1 MEKGFSRSPKKASY
15 IAASEPL
22 QRAPRLVGLREWRGA
37 RQLHG
42 LLQGDPGTLG
52 VLKRQ
57 LVHAL
62 VGVDDRRAG
71 FVLGGGLEQVARFLR
86 LAHAVRGP
94 AERVAELRDGRG
106 AEALGQLVGA
116 LLVLG
121 VRAVRE

>member
-22 QRAPRLVGLREWRGA
+22 QRAPRLVRLCERGSS

-42 LLQGDPGTLG
+42 LLERDPGTLG
-52 VLKRQ
+52 VLERQ

-62 VGVDDRRAG
+62 VVVDDGQPG
-71 FVLGGGLEQVARFLR
+71 FLLGRGLEQVARFLR

-94 AERVAELRDGRG
+94 PERVAELRDGRG
-106 AEALGQLVGA
+106 AEALGQL
-116 LLVLG
+116 
-121 VRAVRE
+121 